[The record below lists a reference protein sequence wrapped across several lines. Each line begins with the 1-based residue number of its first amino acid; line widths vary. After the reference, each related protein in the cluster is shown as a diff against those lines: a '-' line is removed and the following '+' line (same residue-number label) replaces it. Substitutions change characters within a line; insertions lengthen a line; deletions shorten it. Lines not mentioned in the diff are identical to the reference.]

1 MLPACIRTAGPP
13 VLSEPPRGDRNR
25 MSCLQTSN
33 CEARVRVYSLVSQR
47 RRPHFAMRSS
57 ERAKTAQLCRTHT
70 AQIRGRA
77 ALPPS
82 KKLRFSKSNLIS
94 EEHNQRESPP
104 VQESAFRPLL
114 ASQVVSAHPL
124 KINMNWRGSVLAKIL
139 RKC

>member
-1 MLPACIRTAGPP
+1 MKTRIYVFHENVDSMRPATKISPGECAGRMLPACIRTAGPP

-70 AQIRGRA
+70 AQIRGKA

-82 KKLRFSKSNLIS
+82 KKLRFLKSNLARNTTK
-94 EEHNQRESPP
+94 EK
-104 VQESAFRPLL
+104 APLCR
-114 ASQVVSAHPL
+114 
-124 KINMNWRGSVLAKIL
+124 NRRSVL
-139 RKC
+139 C